1 MIVRVLSATVC
12 GPHHL
17 LLAFNDGE
25 SGVAD
30 VRPLMTGPI
39 FEPLHEPEFF
49 ALGELDPVAGAVAW
63 PNGADFA
70 PEALR
75 AVLQPAGLVPVGA

>member
-1 MIVRVLSATVC
+1 MILRVRSAAVC
-12 GPHHL
+12 GPHQL
-17 LLAFNDGE
+17 VLTFNDGS

-30 VRPLMTGPI
+30 VGPLLAGPI
-39 FEPLHEPEFF
+39 FEPLRDPEYF
-49 ALGELDPVAGAVAW
+49 ALAELDAVAGTVAW

-75 AVLQPAGLVPVGA
+75 AVLQPTDEAVASV